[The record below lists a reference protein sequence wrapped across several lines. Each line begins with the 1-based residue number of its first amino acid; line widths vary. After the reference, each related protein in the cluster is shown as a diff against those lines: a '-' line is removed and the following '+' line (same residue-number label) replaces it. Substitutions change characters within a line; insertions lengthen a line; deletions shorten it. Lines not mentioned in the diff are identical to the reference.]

1 MLDIGLSKNCFL
13 KKCTPQQLME
23 AVSSGKVNDVR
34 VLLSEGADPNAFP
47 PMVTFYTE
55 LYQNIEFTFTL
66 LQIQFTPLMEA
77 CKTGDV
83 KMAQLLLD
91 NNADPNIG
99 NDVSVL

>member
-1 MLDIGLSKNCFL
+1 MLFLQWYITISTGIRTKNL
-13 KKCTPQQLME
+13 
-23 AVSSGKVNDVR
+23 
-34 VLLSEGADPNAFP
+34 FP
-47 PMVTFYTE
+47 F
-55 LYQNIEFTFTL
+55 

>member
-1 MLDIGLSKNCFL
+1 
-13 KKCTPQQLME
+13 ME

-47 PMVTFYTE
+47 PMVTFSTE
-55 LYQNIEFTFTL
+55 LYQNIEFTL

>member
-1 MLDIGLSKNCFL
+1 
-13 KKCTPQQLME
+13 ME

-34 VLLSEGADPNAFP
+34 VFLSEGADPNAFP

-55 LYQNIEFTFTL
+55 LYQNIEFTL

-99 NDVSVL
+99 NYVSVL